1 MPREWTEEQ
10 KQAARERMAKARA
23 AKGTKPKVEAE
34 PKAEK
39 KPLKLDDT
47 YTPKEELVEVHIN
60 LAPNAES
67 LTINGMAYWHGKD
80 YKVPPDVA
88 RDLNAMAGNTWKH
101 EASIHGEN
109 ENQYR
114 RPSHRRLSQG
124 R

>member
-1 MPREWTEEQ
+1 MPRVWTEEQ
-10 KQAARERMAKARA
+10 KQAARERMAKARS
-23 AKGTKPKVEAE
+23 AKGEKPKE
-34 PKAEK
+34 
-39 KPLKLDDT
+39 KLDDT
-47 YTPKEELVEVHIN
+47 YEPKEELVDVHIN

-80 YKVPPDVA
+80 YKVTPSVA

-101 EASIHGEN
+101 EAQIHGEN

-114 RPSHRRLSQG
+114 RPTHRRLSQG

>member
-1 MPREWTEEQ
+1 M
-10 KQAARERMAKARA
+10 AAVRA
-23 AKGTKPKVEAE
+23 AKGAK
-34 PKAEK
+34 EK
-39 KPLKLDDT
+39 ELKLDDT
-47 YTPKEELVEVHIN
+47 YTPKEEKDELVDIHIN

-80 YKVPPDVA
+80 YKVPAAVA

-114 RPSHRRLSQG
+114 RPAHRRLSQG